1 MCSNAKSTVILPK
14 SDIKNQLYYIPLY
27 WRTVIKGPG
36 LGRLI
41 GIEAFHMGQEG
52 RIAVLQ
58 DGLAC
63 LPDHIE
69 EVGQVVQ
76 GIEAEGQQLLADVQ
90 MPQIARE
97 ERPAGVGSWQAGSR
111 GLSSSAYS
119 LRLMLTLP
127 SEV

>member
-1 MCSNAKSTVILPK
+1 MRRVPSSYPKVILKINFTIFPCTGGLLSK
-14 SDIKNQLYYIPLY
+14 APA
-27 WRTVIKGPG
+27 

-90 MPQIARE
+90 MPQIGTGDVRQ
-97 ERPAGVGSWQAGSR
+97 V
-111 GLSSSAYS
+111 
-119 LRLMLTLP
+119 
-127 SEV
+127 